1 MTGAGAGNGAGNGRL
16 NGRLIGRMTGGGG
29 AHLLQWAVLGAA
41 VGVLAGAG
49 STVFLRSL
57 EWATRTREHHPWLLW
72 LLPVAGIAVGLA
84 HRFLGGR
91 AVRGTNLLLDDL
103 YGHHAGV
110 TPESPVPR
118 RMAPLVLA
126 GATAT
131 HLFGGSGGREG
142 AAVQITAGLVES
154 VLRPLRRWWNPVGD
168 TRVLLLI
175 AVFGGAFG
183 AVFGVPAAGA
193 VFGIEVVALGVL
205 RSDALVGSVTA
216 SVVGDRVAHALGIR
230 HTPIVGPGVP
240 PLDAGLAARLV
251 LLGIACGLA
260 ARAFV
265 MLTEGVRTACRRGI
279 PWPPL
284 RLAAGGVIICALTIL
299 VGSRDYNG
307 LGLPLI
313 DAALAGAGVAG
324 VAFAWKLL
332 FTGVTI
338 GSGFPGGEV
347 TPLLCVG
354 ACLGSALATPLGLPR
369 ALLACVA
376 FAAVFGAAS
385 NTPLA
390 CTVLVAELL
399 GAAYLVPALVV
410 TVVAWRV
417 SGSSSVYDA
426 QRAGAWRVA
435 VTAAAPDAAA
445 PDAAAPVAAAP
456 VAPAAGRG
464 RSV

>member
-1 MTGAGAGNGAGNGRL
+1 MKQANR
-16 NGRLIGRMTGGGG
+16 GGGPEG
-29 AHLLQWAVLGAA
+29 RAVPHLAQWLVLGSA
-41 VGVLAGAG
+41 VGVLAGVGA
-49 STVFLRSL
+49 TVFLRSL
-57 EWATRTREHHPWLLW
+57 DWATTTQHDYGWLLW
-72 LLPVAGIAVGLA
+72 LLPVAGVVVGLA
-84 HRFLGGR
+84 HQYVGGH

-110 TPESPVPR
+110 TRERPVPR

-142 AAVQITAGLVES
+142 AAVQITAGLVET
-154 VLRPLRRWWNPVGD
+154 VLRPIRRWWVPVGD

-183 AVFGVPAAGA
+183 GVFGVPAAGA

-205 RSDALVGSVTA
+205 RSDALMGSVTA
-216 SVVGDRVAHALGIR
+216 SVVADRVAHALGIR
-230 HTPIVGPGVP
+230 HEAITAPRVP
-240 PLDAGLAARLV
+240 SIDPAFAGRLI
-251 LLGIACGLA
+251 LLGIACGIA

-265 MLTEGVRTACRRGI
+265 VLTESIRALCRRWI
-279 PWPPL
+279 PPVPL
-284 RLAAGGVIICALTIL
+284 RLAAGGAMICALTIL

-313 DAALAGAGVAG
+313 DAALAGTGVAA
-324 VAFAWKLL
+324 VAFAWKLV

-354 ACLGSALATPLGLPR
+354 ACLGSALASPLGAPS

-390 CTVLVAELL
+390 CTVLVAELM

-417 SGSSSVYDA
+417 SGTSSVYDA

-435 VTAAAPDAAA
+435 VR
-445 PDAAAPVAAAP
+445 PVGEGSDP
-456 VAPAAGRG
+456 R
-464 RSV
+464 